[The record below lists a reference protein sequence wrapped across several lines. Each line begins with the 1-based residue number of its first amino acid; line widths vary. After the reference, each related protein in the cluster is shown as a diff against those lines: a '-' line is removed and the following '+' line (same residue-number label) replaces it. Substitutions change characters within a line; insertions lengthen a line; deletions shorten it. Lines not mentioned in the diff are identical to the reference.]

1 MKLFILIF
9 FLLIFFLI
17 NKPEECVVS
26 ACLFSDIPESC
37 VVDYLLLSQNARTE
51 IYAVGDGIR
60 WGIPNELTIKN
71 KITKKEMAE
80 FMDEKYVDDCF
91 ERNKRYLNWRNSI
104 LDVKKLSNSIGEEY
118 LTLSVDFQYK
128 LSN

>member
-26 ACLFSDIPESC
+26 AYLFSDIPESC

-60 WGIPNELTIKN
+60 WGIPKELTK
-71 KITKKEMAE
+71 KYRITKKEMAK
-80 FMDEKYVDDCF
+80 FMDEEYVDDCF
-91 ERNKRYLNWRNSI
+91 KKNEKYVNWFGRLN
-104 LDVKKLSNSIGEEY
+104 VKKLSKSIKGEY
-118 LTLSVDFQYK
+118 LTLSSDFQNK